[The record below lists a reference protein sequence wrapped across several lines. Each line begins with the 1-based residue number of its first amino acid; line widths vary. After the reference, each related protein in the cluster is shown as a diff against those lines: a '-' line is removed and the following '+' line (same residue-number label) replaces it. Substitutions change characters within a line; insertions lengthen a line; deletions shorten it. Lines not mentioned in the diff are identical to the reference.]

1 MASAYLEFSKIYEKF
16 KERFPN
22 HPLTGELRNEVL
34 HGKFPGDEWL
44 KARTK
49 KMKSL
54 MAPLWARSN

>member
-1 MASAYLEFSKIYEKF
+1 MASAYLEFSKTYEKF
-16 KERFPN
+16 KDRFPN
-22 HPLTGELRNEVL
+22 HPLTDELRNQVM

-44 KARTK
+44 KAQTN